1 MERIQKKTPVR
12 VAVIG
17 GGASGCMAAIT
28 AAQAGADVHIFE
40 KNEKPGKKLYA
51 TGNGRCNLTNLHM
64 DASCY
69 NTQAKD
75 GKGDLLIR
83 SVLARY
89 SPADQIR
96 FFADLGVPV
105 YDRDGYVYPRTNQA
119 QTVVR
124 ALEKR
129 IAALGIRVHT
139 GCPVRTIR
147 RAQGG
152 SGPDAPVFY
161 VNCDRPGDI
170 AFDAVILCT
179 GGMAGPQYG
188 TTGDGYRLAASFSHR
203 IRTPLPALTAL
214 ACRGQ
219 FLKRAAG
226 VRCRA
231 AVTLYCAG
239 KNRGR
244 GERFDHKRSD
254 RDRLADSRSGKNRIG
269 DDCILKKML
278 REEGEVQMTEY
289 GISGIP
295 VMQLSGM
302 AARLLESDR
311 CVFVGMDF
319 LPEFSGDAF
328 RDEIQRRLGED
339 RSQMLGDLFLG
350 LVHKKILDLL
360 LAEKGLQA
368 EMKARNMDDAR
379 ILQILQS
386 MRDYTLEVTQVRSF
400 RQAQVTTGGILL
412 EDTDES
418 FQSRLQPGL
427 YFAGEILDADGRCGG
442 YNLQWAFASG
452 YIAGLAAAHQGRV

>member
-1 MERIQKKTPVR
+1 MDLKPEMRPVR

-64 DASCY
+64 DDSCY
-69 NTQAKD
+69 HTRTADKN
-75 GKGDLLIR
+75 GSSLIH
-83 SVLARY
+83 SAIERY

-139 GCPVRTIR
+139 GCPVRKIR
-147 RAQGG
+147 RSQQGTKAD
-152 SGPDAPVFY
+152 DAVFY
-161 VNCDRPGDI
+161 VDCNDREAR
-170 AFDAVILCT
+170 AFDTVILCT

-188 TTGDGYRLAASFSHR
+188 TTGDGYRLAASFSHK
-203 IRTPLPALTAL
+203 ISTPLPALTAL
-214 ACRGQ
+214 ECKGQ

-231 AVTLYCAG
+231 AVTLYTG
-239 KNRGR
+239 N
-244 GERFDHKRSD
+244 D
-254 RDRLADSRSGKNRIG
+254 
-269 DDCILKKML
+269 KKQIREG
-278 REEGEVQMTEY
+278 REEGEVQMTDY

-295 VMQLSGM
+295 VMQISGM
-302 AARLLESDR
+302 AARLLESKQR
-311 CVFVGMDF
+311 VFVQIDF
-319 LPEFSGDAF
+319 LPEFSDSAF
-328 RDEIQRRLGED
+328 SDEIERRMRED

-350 LVHKKILDLL
+350 LVHKKVLDLL

-368 EMKARNMDDAR
+368 EMKARRIDDAGIR
-379 ILQILQS
+379 QILQS
-386 MRDYTLEVTQVRSF
+386 MREYTLEVIQVKSF
-400 RQAQVTTGGILL
+400 KQAQVTSGGILL
-412 EDTDES
+412 EDTDAD

-427 YFAGEILDADGRCGG
+427 FFAGEVLDVDGRCGG
-442 YNLQWAFASG
+442 YNLQWAFATG
-452 YIAGLAAAHQGRV
+452 YIAGLAAAHYCRV

>member
-1 MERIQKKTPVR
+1 MDLKPKMRPVR

-64 DASCY
+64 DDSCY
-69 NTQAKD
+69 HTRTADKN
-75 GKGDLLIR
+75 GSSLIH
-83 SVLARY
+83 SAIERY

-139 GCPVRTIR
+139 GCPVRKIR
-147 RAQGG
+147 RSQQGTKAD
-152 SGPDAPVFY
+152 DAVFY
-161 VNCDRPGDI
+161 VDCNDREAR
-170 AFDAVILCT
+170 AFDTVILCT

-188 TTGDGYRLAASFSHR
+188 TTGDGYRLAASFSHK
-203 IRTPLPALTAL
+203 ISTPLPALTAL
-214 ACRGQ
+214 ECKGQ

-226 VRCRA
+226 VRCHA
-231 AVTLYCAG
+231 AVTLYTG
-239 KNRGR
+239 N
-244 GERFDHKRSD
+244 D
-254 RDRLADSRSGKNRIG
+254 
-269 DDCILKKML
+269 KKQIREG
-278 REEGEVQMTEY
+278 REEGEVQMTDY

-295 VMQLSGM
+295 VMQISGM
-302 AARLLESDR
+302 AARLLESKQR
-311 CVFVGMDF
+311 VFVQIDF
-319 LPEFSGDAF
+319 LPEFSDSAF
-328 RDEIQRRLGED
+328 SDEIERRMRED

-368 EMKARNMDDAR
+368 EMKARRIDDAGIR
-379 ILQILQS
+379 QILQS
-386 MRDYTLEVTQVRSF
+386 MREYTLEVIQVKSF
-400 RQAQVTTGGILL
+400 KQAQVTSGGILL
-412 EDTDES
+412 EDTDAD

-427 YFAGEILDADGRCGG
+427 FFAGEVLDVDGRCGG
-442 YNLQWAFASG
+442 YNLQWAFATG
-452 YIAGLAAAHQGRV
+452 YIAGLAAAHYCRV

>member
-1 MERIQKKTPVR
+1 MDLKPKMRPVR

-64 DASCY
+64 DDSCY
-69 NTQAKD
+69 HTRTADKN
-75 GKGDLLIR
+75 GSSLIH
-83 SVLARY
+83 SAIERY

-139 GCPVRTIR
+139 DCPVRKIR
-147 RAQGG
+147 RSQQGTNA
-152 SGPDAPVFY
+152 DAAVFY
-161 VNCDRPGDI
+161 VDCNDQEAR
-170 AFDAVILCT
+170 AFDTVILCT

-188 TTGDGYRLAASFSHR
+188 TTGDGYRLAASFSHK
-203 IRTPLPALTAL
+203 ISTPLPALTAL
-214 ACRGQ
+214 ECRGQ

-231 AVTLYCAG
+231 AVTLYTG
-239 KNRGR
+239 N
-244 GERFDHKRSD
+244 D
-254 RDRLADSRSGKNRIG
+254 
-269 DDCILKKML
+269 KKQIREG
-278 REEGEVQMTEY
+278 REEGEVQMTDY

-295 VMQLSGM
+295 VMQISGM
-302 AARLLESDR
+302 AARLLESKQR
-311 CVFVGMDF
+311 VFVQIDF
-319 LPEFSGDAF
+319 LPEFSDSAF
-328 RDEIQRRLGED
+328 SDEIERRMRED

-368 EMKARNMDDAR
+368 EMKARRIDDAGIR
-379 ILQILQS
+379 QILQS
-386 MRDYTLEVTQVRSF
+386 MREYTLEVIQVKSF
-400 RQAQVTTGGILL
+400 KQAQVTSGGILL
-412 EDTDES
+412 EDTDAD

-427 YFAGEILDADGRCGG
+427 FFAGEVLDVDGRCGG
-442 YNLQWAFASG
+442 YNLQWAFATG
-452 YIAGLAAAHQGRV
+452 YIAGLAAAHYCRV

>member
-1 MERIQKKTPVR
+1 MDLKPKMRPVR

-64 DASCY
+64 DDSCY
-69 NTQAKD
+69 HTRTADKN
-75 GKGDLLIR
+75 GSSLIH
-83 SVLARY
+83 SAIERY

-139 GCPVRTIR
+139 GCPVRKIR
-147 RAQGG
+147 RSQQGTKAD
-152 SGPDAPVFY
+152 DAVFY
-161 VNCDRPGDI
+161 VDCNDREAR
-170 AFDAVILCT
+170 AFDTVILCT

-188 TTGDGYRLAASFSHR
+188 TTGDGYRLAASFSHK
-203 IRTPLPALTAL
+203 ISTPLPALTAL
-214 ACRGQ
+214 ECKGQ

-231 AVTLYCAG
+231 AVTLYTG
-239 KNRGR
+239 N
-244 GERFDHKRSD
+244 D
-254 RDRLADSRSGKNRIG
+254 
-269 DDCILKKML
+269 KKQIREG
-278 REEGEVQMTEY
+278 REEGEVQMTDY

-295 VMQLSGM
+295 VMQISGM
-302 AARLLESDR
+302 AARLLESKQR
-311 CVFVGMDF
+311 VFVQIDF
-319 LPEFSGDAF
+319 LPEFSDSAF
-328 RDEIQRRLGED
+328 SDEIERRMKED

-368 EMKARNMDDAR
+368 EMKARRIDDAGIR
-379 ILQILQS
+379 QILQS
-386 MRDYTLEVTQVRSF
+386 MREYTLEVIQVKSF
-400 RQAQVTTGGILL
+400 KQAQVTSGGILL
-412 EDTDES
+412 EDTDAD

-427 YFAGEILDADGRCGG
+427 FFAGEVLDVDGRCGG
-442 YNLQWAFASG
+442 YNLQWAFATG
-452 YIAGLAAAHQGRV
+452 YIAGLAAAHYCRV

>member
-1 MERIQKKTPVR
+1 MDLKPKMRPVR

-64 DASCY
+64 DDSCY
-69 NTQAKD
+69 HTRTADKN
-75 GKGDLLIR
+75 GSSLIH
-83 SVLARY
+83 SAIERY

-139 GCPVRTIR
+139 VCPVRKIR
-147 RAQGG
+147 RSQQGTKAD
-152 SGPDAPVFY
+152 DAVFY
-161 VNCDRPGDI
+161 VDCNDREAR
-170 AFDAVILCT
+170 AFDTVILCT

-188 TTGDGYRLAASFSHR
+188 TTGDGYRLAASFSHK
-203 IRTPLPALTAL
+203 ISTPLPALTAL
-214 ACRGQ
+214 ECRGQ

-231 AVTLYCAG
+231 AVTLYTG
-239 KNRGR
+239 N
-244 GERFDHKRSD
+244 D
-254 RDRLADSRSGKNRIG
+254 
-269 DDCILKKML
+269 KKQIREG
-278 REEGEVQMTEY
+278 REEGEVQMTDY

-295 VMQLSGM
+295 VMQISGT
-302 AARLLESDR
+302 AARLLESKQR
-311 CVFVGMDF
+311 VFVQIDF
-319 LPEFSGDAF
+319 LPEFSDSAF
-328 RDEIQRRLGED
+328 SDEIERRMRED

-368 EMKARNMDDAR
+368 EMKARRIDDAGIR
-379 ILQILQS
+379 QILQS
-386 MRDYTLEVTQVRSF
+386 MREYTLEVIQVKSF
-400 RQAQVTTGGILL
+400 KQAQVTSGGILL
-412 EDTDES
+412 EDTDAD

-427 YFAGEILDADGRCGG
+427 FFAGEVLDVDGRCGG
-442 YNLQWAFASG
+442 YNLQWAFATG
-452 YIAGLAAAHQGRV
+452 YIAGLAAAHYCRV

>member
-1 MERIQKKTPVR
+1 MDLKPKMRPVR

-64 DASCY
+64 DDSCY
-69 NTQAKD
+69 HTRTADKN
-75 GKGDLLIR
+75 GSSLIH
-83 SVLARY
+83 SAIERY

-139 GCPVRTIR
+139 GCPVRKIR
-147 RAQGG
+147 RSQQGTKAD
-152 SGPDAPVFY
+152 DAVFY
-161 VNCDRPGDI
+161 VDCNDREAR
-170 AFDAVILCT
+170 AFDTVILCT

-188 TTGDGYRLAASFSHR
+188 TTGDGYRLAASFSHK
-203 IRTPLPALTAL
+203 ISTPLPALTAL
-214 ACRGQ
+214 ECKGQ

-231 AVTLYCAG
+231 AVTLYTG
-239 KNRGR
+239 N
-244 GERFDHKRSD
+244 D
-254 RDRLADSRSGKNRIG
+254 
-269 DDCILKKML
+269 KKQIREG
-278 REEGEVQMTEY
+278 REEGEVQMTDY

-295 VMQLSGM
+295 VMQISGM
-302 AARLLESDR
+302 AARLLESKQR
-311 CVFVGMDF
+311 VFVQIDF
-319 LPEFSGDAF
+319 LPEFSDRAF
-328 RDEIQRRLGED
+328 SDEIERRMRED

-368 EMKARNMDDAR
+368 EMKARRIDDAGIR
-379 ILQILQS
+379 QILQS
-386 MRDYTLEVTQVRSF
+386 MREYTLEVIQVKSF
-400 RQAQVTTGGILL
+400 KQAQVTSGGILL
-412 EDTDES
+412 EDTDAD

-427 YFAGEILDADGRCGG
+427 FFAGEVLDVDGRCGG
-442 YNLQWAFASG
+442 YNLQWAFATG
-452 YIAGLAAAHQGRV
+452 YIAGLAAAHYCRV

>member
-1 MERIQKKTPVR
+1 MDLKPKMRPVR

-64 DASCY
+64 DDSCY
-69 NTQAKD
+69 HTRTADKN
-75 GKGDLLIR
+75 GSSLIH
-83 SVLARY
+83 SAIERY

-139 GCPVRTIR
+139 GCPVRKIR
-147 RAQGG
+147 RSQQGTKAD
-152 SGPDAPVFY
+152 DAVFY
-161 VNCDRPGDI
+161 VECNDREAR
-170 AFDAVILCT
+170 AFDTVLLCT

-188 TTGDGYRLAASFSHR
+188 TTGDGYRLAASFSHK
-203 IRTPLPALTAL
+203 ISTPLPALTAL
-214 ACRGQ
+214 ECRGQ

-231 AVTLYCAG
+231 AVTLYTG
-239 KNRGR
+239 N
-244 GERFDHKRSD
+244 D
-254 RDRLADSRSGKNRIG
+254 
-269 DDCILKKML
+269 KKQIREG
-278 REEGEVQMTEY
+278 REEGEVQMTDY

-295 VMQLSGM
+295 VMQISGM
-302 AARLLESDR
+302 AARLLESKQR
-311 CVFVGMDF
+311 VFVQIDF
-319 LPEFSGDAF
+319 LPEFSDSAF
-328 RDEIQRRLGED
+328 SDEIERRMRED

-368 EMKARNMDDAR
+368 EMKARRIDDAGIR
-379 ILQILQS
+379 QILQS
-386 MRDYTLEVTQVRSF
+386 MREYTLEVIQVKSF
-400 RQAQVTTGGILL
+400 KQAQVTSGGILL
-412 EDTDES
+412 EDTDAD

-427 YFAGEILDADGRCGG
+427 FFAGEVLDVDGRCGG
-442 YNLQWAFASG
+442 YNLQWAFATG
-452 YIAGLAAAHQGRV
+452 YIAGLAAAHYCRV

>member
-1 MERIQKKTPVR
+1 MDLKPKMRPVR

-64 DASCY
+64 DDSCY
-69 NTQAKD
+69 HTRTADKN
-75 GKGDLLIR
+75 GSSLIH
-83 SVLARY
+83 SAIERY

-139 GCPVRTIR
+139 GCPVRKIR
-147 RAQGG
+147 RSQQGTKAD
-152 SGPDAPVFY
+152 DAVFY
-161 VNCDRPGDI
+161 VDCNDREAR
-170 AFDAVILCT
+170 AFDTVILCT

-188 TTGDGYRLAASFSHR
+188 TAGDGYRLAASFSHR

-214 ACRGQ
+214 ECKGQ

-231 AVTLYCAG
+231 AVTLYTG
-239 KNRGR
+239 N
-244 GERFDHKRSD
+244 D
-254 RDRLADSRSGKNRIG
+254 
-269 DDCILKKML
+269 KKQIREG
-278 REEGEVQMTEY
+278 REEGEVQMTDY

-295 VMQLSGM
+295 VMQISGM
-302 AARLLESDR
+302 AARLLESKQR
-311 CVFVGMDF
+311 VFVQIDF
-319 LPEFSGDAF
+319 LPEFSDSAF
-328 RDEIQRRLGED
+328 SDEIERRMRED

-368 EMKARNMDDAR
+368 EMKARRIDDAGIR
-379 ILQILQS
+379 QILQS
-386 MRDYTLEVTQVRSF
+386 MREYTLEVIQVKSF
-400 RQAQVTTGGILL
+400 KQAQVTSGGILL
-412 EDTDES
+412 EDTDAD

-427 YFAGEILDADGRCGG
+427 FFAGEVLDVDGRCGG
-442 YNLQWAFASG
+442 YNLQWAFATG
-452 YIAGLAAAHQGRV
+452 YIAGLAAAHYCRV

>member
-1 MERIQKKTPVR
+1 MDLKPKMRPVR

-64 DASCY
+64 DDSCY
-69 NTQAKD
+69 HTRTADKN
-75 GKGDLLIR
+75 GSSLIH
-83 SVLARY
+83 SAIQRY

-139 GCPVRTIR
+139 DCPVRKIR
-147 RAQGG
+147 RSQQGTKAD
-152 SGPDAPVFY
+152 DAVFY
-161 VNCDRPGDI
+161 VDCNDREAR
-170 AFDAVILCT
+170 AFDTVILCT

-188 TTGDGYRLAASFSHR
+188 TTGDGYRLAASFSHK
-203 IRTPLPALTAL
+203 ISTPLPALTAL
-214 ACRGQ
+214 ECKGQ

-231 AVTLYCAG
+231 AVTLYTG
-239 KNRGR
+239 N
-244 GERFDHKRSD
+244 D
-254 RDRLADSRSGKNRIG
+254 
-269 DDCILKKML
+269 KKQIREG
-278 REEGEVQMTEY
+278 REEGEVQMTDY

-295 VMQLSGM
+295 VMQISGT
-302 AARLLESDR
+302 AARLLESKQR
-311 CVFVGMDF
+311 VFVQIDF
-319 LPEFSGDAF
+319 LPEFSDSAF
-328 RDEIQRRLGED
+328 SDEIERRMRED

-368 EMKARNMDDAR
+368 EMKARRIDDAGIR
-379 ILQILQS
+379 QILQS
-386 MRDYTLEVTQVRSF
+386 MREYTLEVIQVKSF
-400 RQAQVTTGGILL
+400 KQAQVTSGGILL
-412 EDTDES
+412 EDTDAD

-427 YFAGEILDADGRCGG
+427 FFAGEVLDVDGRCGG
-442 YNLQWAFASG
+442 YNLQWAFATG
-452 YIAGLAAAHQGRV
+452 YIAGLAAAHYCRV

>member
-1 MERIQKKTPVR
+1 MDLKSKMRPVR

-64 DASCY
+64 DDSCY
-69 NTQAKD
+69 HTRTADKN
-75 GKGDLLIR
+75 GSSLIH
-83 SVLARY
+83 SAIERY

-139 GCPVRTIR
+139 GCPVRKIR
-147 RAQGG
+147 RSQQGTKAD
-152 SGPDAPVFY
+152 DAVFY
-161 VNCDRPGDI
+161 VDCNDREAR
-170 AFDAVILCT
+170 AFDTVILCT

-214 ACRGQ
+214 ECKGQ

-231 AVTLYCAG
+231 AVTLYTG
-239 KNRGR
+239 N
-244 GERFDHKRSD
+244 D
-254 RDRLADSRSGKNRIG
+254 
-269 DDCILKKML
+269 KKQIREG
-278 REEGEVQMTEY
+278 REEGEVQMTDY

-295 VMQLSGM
+295 VMQISGM
-302 AARLLESDR
+302 AARLLESKQR
-311 CVFVGMDF
+311 VFVQIDF
-319 LPEFSGDAF
+319 LPEFSDSAF
-328 RDEIQRRLGED
+328 SDEIERRMRED

-368 EMKARNMDDAR
+368 EMKARRIDDAGIR
-379 ILQILQS
+379 QILQS
-386 MRDYTLEVTQVRSF
+386 MREYTLEVIQVKSF
-400 RQAQVTTGGILL
+400 KQAQVTSGGILL
-412 EDTDES
+412 EDTDAD

-427 YFAGEILDADGRCGG
+427 FFAGEVLDVDGRCGG
-442 YNLQWAFASG
+442 YNLQWAFATG
-452 YIAGLAAAHQGRV
+452 YIAGLAAAHYCRV

>member
-1 MERIQKKTPVR
+1 MDLKPKMRPVR

-64 DASCY
+64 DDSCY
-69 NTQAKD
+69 HTRTADKN
-75 GKGDLLIR
+75 GSSLIH
-83 SVLARY
+83 SAIERY

-139 GCPVRTIR
+139 GCPVRKIR
-147 RAQGG
+147 RSQQGTKAD
-152 SGPDAPVFY
+152 DAVFY
-161 VNCDRPGDI
+161 VDCNDREAR
-170 AFDAVILCT
+170 AFDTVILCT

-214 ACRGQ
+214 ECKGQ

-231 AVTLYCAG
+231 AVTLYTG
-239 KNRGR
+239 N
-244 GERFDHKRSD
+244 D
-254 RDRLADSRSGKNRIG
+254 
-269 DDCILKKML
+269 KKQIREG
-278 REEGEVQMTEY
+278 REEGEVQMTDY

-295 VMQLSGM
+295 VMQISGT
-302 AARLLESDR
+302 AARLLESKQR
-311 CVFVGMDF
+311 VFVQIDF
-319 LPEFSGDAF
+319 LPEFSDSAF
-328 RDEIQRRLGED
+328 SDEIKRRMKED

-368 EMKARNMDDAR
+368 EMKARRIDDAGIR
-379 ILQILQS
+379 QILQS
-386 MRDYTLEVTQVRSF
+386 MREYTLEVIQVKSF
-400 RQAQVTTGGILL
+400 KQAQVTSGGILL
-412 EDTDES
+412 EDTDAD

-427 YFAGEILDADGRCGG
+427 FFAGEVLDVDGRCGG
-442 YNLQWAFASG
+442 YNLQWAFATG
-452 YIAGLAAAHQGRV
+452 YIAGLAAAHFRRV

>member
-1 MERIQKKTPVR
+1 MDLKPKMRPVR

-64 DASCY
+64 DDSCY
-69 NTQAKD
+69 HTRTADKN
-75 GKGDLLIR
+75 GSSLIH
-83 SVLARY
+83 SAIERY

-139 GCPVRTIR
+139 GCPVRKIR
-147 RAQGG
+147 RSQQGTKAD
-152 SGPDAPVFY
+152 DAVFY
-161 VNCDRPGDI
+161 VDCNDREAR
-170 AFDAVILCT
+170 AFDTVILCT

-188 TTGDGYRLAASFSHR
+188 TTGDGYRLAASFSHK
-203 IRTPLPALTAL
+203 ISTPLPALTAL
-214 ACRGQ
+214 ECKGQ

-231 AVTLYCAG
+231 AVTLYTG
-239 KNRGR
+239 N
-244 GERFDHKRSD
+244 D
-254 RDRLADSRSGKNRIG
+254 
-269 DDCILKKML
+269 KKQIREG
-278 REEGEVQMTEY
+278 REEGEVQMTDY

-295 VMQLSGM
+295 VMQISGM
-302 AARLLESDR
+302 AARLLESKQR
-311 CVFVGMDF
+311 VFVQIDF
-319 LPEFSGDAF
+319 LPEFSDSAF
-328 RDEIQRRLGED
+328 SDEIERRMRED

-368 EMKARNMDDAR
+368 EMKARRIDDAGIR
-379 ILQILQS
+379 QILQS
-386 MRDYTLEVTQVRSF
+386 MREYTLEVIQVKSF
-400 RQAQVTTGGILL
+400 KQAQVTSGGIPL
-412 EDTDES
+412 EETDAD

-427 YFAGEILDADGRCGG
+427 FFAGEVLDVDGRCGG
-442 YNLQWAFASG
+442 YNLQWAFATG
-452 YIAGLAAAHQGRV
+452 YIAGLAAAHYCRV

>member
-1 MERIQKKTPVR
+1 MDLKPKMRPVR

-51 TGNGRCNLTNLHM
+51 TGNGRCNLTNLYM
-64 DASCY
+64 DDSCY
-69 NTQAKD
+69 HTRTADKN
-75 GKGDLLIR
+75 GSSLIH
-83 SVLARY
+83 SAIERY

-139 GCPVRTIR
+139 GCPVRKIR
-147 RAQGG
+147 RSQQGTKAD
-152 SGPDAPVFY
+152 DAVFY
-161 VNCDRPGDI
+161 VDCNDREAR
-170 AFDAVILCT
+170 AFDTVILCT
-179 GGMAGPQYG
+179 GGMASPQYG
-188 TTGDGYRLAASFSHR
+188 TTGDGYRLAASFSHK
-203 IRTPLPALTAL
+203 ISTPLPALTAL
-214 ACRGQ
+214 ECKGQ

-231 AVTLYCAG
+231 AVTLYTG
-239 KNRGR
+239 N
-244 GERFDHKRSD
+244 D
-254 RDRLADSRSGKNRIG
+254 
-269 DDCILKKML
+269 KKQIREG
-278 REEGEVQMTEY
+278 REEGEVQMTDY

-295 VMQLSGM
+295 VMQISGT
-302 AARLLESDR
+302 AARLLESKQR
-311 CVFVGMDF
+311 VFVQIDF
-319 LPEFSGDAF
+319 LPEFSDSAF
-328 RDEIQRRLGED
+328 SDEIERRMRED

-368 EMKARNMDDAR
+368 EMKARRIDDAGIR
-379 ILQILQS
+379 QILQS
-386 MRDYTLEVTQVRSF
+386 MREYTLEVIQVKSF
-400 RQAQVTTGGILL
+400 KQAQVTSGGILL
-412 EDTDES
+412 EDTDAD

-427 YFAGEILDADGRCGG
+427 FFAGEVLDVDGRCGG
-442 YNLQWAFASG
+442 YNLQWAFATG
-452 YIAGLAAAHQGRV
+452 YIAGLAAAHYCRV

>member
-1 MERIQKKTPVR
+1 MDLKPKMRPVR

-64 DASCY
+64 DDSCY
-69 NTQAKD
+69 HTRTADKN
-75 GKGDLLIR
+75 GSSLIH
-83 SVLARY
+83 SAIERY

-139 GCPVRTIR
+139 GCPVRKIR
-147 RAQGG
+147 RSQQGTKAD
-152 SGPDAPVFY
+152 DAVFY
-161 VNCDRPGDI
+161 VDCNDREAR
-170 AFDAVILCT
+170 AFDTVILCT

-188 TTGDGYRLAASFSHR
+188 TTGDGYRLAASFSHK
-203 IRTPLPALTAL
+203 ISTPLPALTAL
-214 ACRGQ
+214 ECKGQ

-231 AVTLYCAG
+231 AVTLYTG
-239 KNRGR
+239 N
-244 GERFDHKRSD
+244 D
-254 RDRLADSRSGKNRIG
+254 
-269 DDCILKKML
+269 KKQIREG
-278 REEGEVQMTEY
+278 REEGEVQMTDY

-295 VMQLSGM
+295 VMQISGM
-302 AARLLESDR
+302 AARLLESKQR
-311 CVFVGMDF
+311 VFVQIDF
-319 LPEFSGDAF
+319 LPEFSDSAF
-328 RDEIQRRLGED
+328 SDEIERRMRED

-368 EMKARNMDDAR
+368 EMKARRIDDAGIR
-379 ILQILQS
+379 QILQS
-386 MRDYTLEVTQVRSF
+386 MREYTLEVIQVKSF
-400 RQAQVTTGGILL
+400 KQAQVTSGGILL
-412 EDTDES
+412 EDTDAD
-418 FQSRLQPGL
+418 FQSRMQPGL
-427 YFAGEILDADGRCGG
+427 FFAGEVLDVDGRCGG
-442 YNLQWAFASG
+442 YNLQWAFATG
-452 YIAGLAAAHQGRV
+452 YIAGLAAAHYCRV

>member
-1 MERIQKKTPVR
+1 MDLKPKMRPVR

-40 KNEKPGKKLYA
+40 KNEKTGKKLYA

-64 DASCY
+64 DDSCY
-69 NTQAKD
+69 HTRTADKN
-75 GKGDLLIR
+75 GSSLIH
-83 SVLARY
+83 SAIERY

-139 GCPVRTIR
+139 GCPVRKIR
-147 RAQGG
+147 RSQQGTKAD
-152 SGPDAPVFY
+152 DAVFY
-161 VNCDRPGDI
+161 VDCNDREAR
-170 AFDAVILCT
+170 AFDTVILCT

-188 TTGDGYRLAASFSHR
+188 TTGDGYRLAASFSHK
-203 IRTPLPALTAL
+203 ISTPLPALTAL
-214 ACRGQ
+214 ECKGQ

-231 AVTLYCAG
+231 AVTLYTG
-239 KNRGR
+239 N
-244 GERFDHKRSD
+244 D
-254 RDRLADSRSGKNRIG
+254 
-269 DDCILKKML
+269 KKQIREG
-278 REEGEVQMTEY
+278 REEGEVQMTDY

-295 VMQLSGM
+295 VMQISGM
-302 AARLLESDR
+302 AARLLESKQR
-311 CVFVGMDF
+311 VFVQIDF
-319 LPEFSGDAF
+319 LPEFSDSAF
-328 RDEIQRRLGED
+328 SDEIERRMRED

-368 EMKARNMDDAR
+368 EMKARRIDDAGIR
-379 ILQILQS
+379 QILQS
-386 MRDYTLEVTQVRSF
+386 MREYTLEVIQVKSF
-400 RQAQVTTGGILL
+400 KQAQVTSGGILL
-412 EDTDES
+412 EDTDAD

-427 YFAGEILDADGRCGG
+427 FFAGEVLDVDGRCGG
-442 YNLQWAFASG
+442 YNLQWAFATG
-452 YIAGLAAAHQGRV
+452 YIAGLAAAHYCRV

>member
-1 MERIQKKTPVR
+1 MDLKPKMRPVR

-64 DASCY
+64 DDSCY
-69 NTQAKD
+69 HTRTADKN
-75 GKGDLLIR
+75 GSSLIH
-83 SVLARY
+83 SAIERY

-139 GCPVRTIR
+139 GCPVRKIR
-147 RAQGG
+147 RSQQGTKAD
-152 SGPDAPVFY
+152 DAVFY
-161 VNCDRPGDI
+161 VDYNDREAR
-170 AFDAVILCT
+170 AFDTVILCT

-188 TTGDGYRLAASFSHR
+188 TTGDGYRLAASFSHK
-203 IRTPLPALTAL
+203 ISTPLPALTAL
-214 ACRGQ
+214 ECKGQ

-231 AVTLYCAG
+231 AVTLYTG
-239 KNRGR
+239 N
-244 GERFDHKRSD
+244 D
-254 RDRLADSRSGKNRIG
+254 
-269 DDCILKKML
+269 KKQIREG
-278 REEGEVQMTEY
+278 REEGEVQMTDY

-295 VMQLSGM
+295 VMQISGM
-302 AARLLESDR
+302 AARLLESKQR
-311 CVFVGMDF
+311 VFVQIDF
-319 LPEFSGDAF
+319 LPEFSDSAF
-328 RDEIQRRLGED
+328 SDEIERRMRED

-368 EMKARNMDDAR
+368 EMKARRIDDAGIR
-379 ILQILQS
+379 QILQS
-386 MRDYTLEVTQVRSF
+386 MREYTLEVIQVKSF
-400 RQAQVTTGGILL
+400 KQAQVTSGGILL
-412 EDTDES
+412 EDTDAD

-427 YFAGEILDADGRCGG
+427 FFAGEVLDVDGRCGG
-442 YNLQWAFASG
+442 YNLQWAFATG
-452 YIAGLAAAHQGRV
+452 YIAGLAAAHYCRV

>member
-1 MERIQKKTPVR
+1 MDLKSKMRPVR

-64 DASCY
+64 DDSCY
-69 NTQAKD
+69 HTRTADKN
-75 GKGDLLIR
+75 GSSLIH
-83 SVLARY
+83 SAIERY

-139 GCPVRTIR
+139 GCPVRKIR
-147 RAQGG
+147 RSQQGTKAD
-152 SGPDAPVFY
+152 DAVFY
-161 VNCDRPGDI
+161 VDCNDREAR
-170 AFDAVILCT
+170 AFDTVILCT

-188 TTGDGYRLAASFSHR
+188 TTGDGYRLAASFSHK
-203 IRTPLPALTAL
+203 ISTPLPALTAL
-214 ACRGQ
+214 ECRGQ

-231 AVTLYCAG
+231 AVTLYTG
-239 KNRGR
+239 N
-244 GERFDHKRSD
+244 D
-254 RDRLADSRSGKNRIG
+254 
-269 DDCILKKML
+269 KKQIREG
-278 REEGEVQMTEY
+278 REEGEVQMTDY

-295 VMQLSGM
+295 VMQISGM
-302 AARLLESDR
+302 AARLLESKQR
-311 CVFVGMDF
+311 VFVQIDF
-319 LPEFSGDAF
+319 LPEFSDSAF
-328 RDEIQRRLGED
+328 SDEIERRMRED

-368 EMKARNMDDAR
+368 EMKARRIDDAGIR
-379 ILQILQS
+379 QILQS
-386 MRDYTLEVTQVRSF
+386 MREYTLEVIQVKSF
-400 RQAQVTTGGILL
+400 KQAQVTSGGILL
-412 EDTDES
+412 EDTDAD

-427 YFAGEILDADGRCGG
+427 FFAGEVLDVDGRCGG
-442 YNLQWAFASG
+442 YNLQWAFATG
-452 YIAGLAAAHQGRV
+452 YIAGLAAAHYCRV

>member
-1 MERIQKKTPVR
+1 MDLKPKMRPVR

-64 DASCY
+64 DDSCY
-69 NTQAKD
+69 HTRTADKN
-75 GKGDLLIR
+75 GSSLIH
-83 SVLARY
+83 SAIERY

-139 GCPVRTIR
+139 GCPVRKIR
-147 RAQGG
+147 RSQQGTKAD
-152 SGPDAPVFY
+152 DAVFY
-161 VNCDRPGDI
+161 VDCNDREAR
-170 AFDAVILCT
+170 AFDTVILCT

-188 TTGDGYRLAASFSHR
+188 TTGDGYRLVASFSHR

-214 ACRGQ
+214 ECKGQ

-231 AVTLYCAG
+231 AVTLYTG
-239 KNRGR
+239 N
-244 GERFDHKRSD
+244 D
-254 RDRLADSRSGKNRIG
+254 
-269 DDCILKKML
+269 KKQIREG
-278 REEGEVQMTEY
+278 REEGEVQMTDY

-295 VMQLSGM
+295 VMQISGM
-302 AARLLESDR
+302 AARLLESKQR
-311 CVFVGMDF
+311 VFVQIDF
-319 LPEFSGDAF
+319 LPEFSDSAF
-328 RDEIQRRLGED
+328 SDEIERRMRED

-368 EMKARNMDDAR
+368 EMKARRIDDAGIR
-379 ILQILQS
+379 QILQS
-386 MRDYTLEVTQVRSF
+386 MREYTLEVIQVKSF
-400 RQAQVTTGGILL
+400 KQAQVTSGGILL
-412 EDTDES
+412 EDTDAD

-427 YFAGEILDADGRCGG
+427 FFAGEVLDVDGRCGG
-442 YNLQWAFASG
+442 YNLQWAFATG
-452 YIAGLAAAHQGRV
+452 YIAGLAAAHYCRV

>member
-1 MERIQKKTPVR
+1 MDLKPKMRPVR

-64 DASCY
+64 DDSCY
-69 NTQAKD
+69 HTRTADKN
-75 GKGDLLIR
+75 GSSLIH
-83 SVLARY
+83 SAIERY

-139 GCPVRTIR
+139 DCPVRKIR
-147 RAQGG
+147 RLQQGRN
-152 SGPDAPVFY
+152 SDTAVFY
-161 VNCDRPGDI
+161 VDCNDREAR
-170 AFDAVILCT
+170 AFDTVILCT

-188 TTGDGYRLAASFSHR
+188 TAGDGYRLAASFSHR

-214 ACRGQ
+214 ECKGQ

-231 AVTLYCAG
+231 AVTLYTG
-239 KNRGR
+239 N
-244 GERFDHKRSD
+244 D
-254 RDRLADSRSGKNRIG
+254 
-269 DDCILKKML
+269 KKQIREG
-278 REEGEVQMTEY
+278 REEGEVQMTDY

-295 VMQLSGM
+295 VMQISGM
-302 AARLLESDR
+302 AARLLESKQR
-311 CVFVGMDF
+311 VFVQIDF
-319 LPEFSGDAF
+319 LPEFSDSAF
-328 RDEIQRRLGED
+328 SDEIERRMRED

-368 EMKARNMDDAR
+368 EMKARRIDDAGIR
-379 ILQILQS
+379 QILQS
-386 MRDYTLEVTQVRSF
+386 MREYTLEVIQVKSF
-400 RQAQVTTGGILL
+400 KQAQVTSGGILL
-412 EDTDES
+412 EDTDAD

-427 YFAGEILDADGRCGG
+427 FFAGEVLDVDGRCGG
-442 YNLQWAFASG
+442 YNLQWAFATG
-452 YIAGLAAAHQGRV
+452 YIAGLAAAHYCRV

>member
-1 MERIQKKTPVR
+1 MDLKPKMRPVR

-64 DASCY
+64 DDSCY
-69 NTQAKD
+69 HTRTADKN
-75 GKGDLLIR
+75 GSSLIH
-83 SVLARY
+83 SAIERY

-139 GCPVRTIR
+139 GCPVRKIR
-147 RAQGG
+147 RSQQGTKAD
-152 SGPDAPVFY
+152 DAVFY
-161 VNCDRPGDI
+161 VDCNDREAR
-170 AFDAVILCT
+170 AFDTVILCT

-214 ACRGQ
+214 ECKGQ

-231 AVTLYCAG
+231 AVTLYTG
-239 KNRGR
+239 N
-244 GERFDHKRSD
+244 D
-254 RDRLADSRSGKNRIG
+254 
-269 DDCILKKML
+269 KKQIREG
-278 REEGEVQMTEY
+278 REEGEVQMTDY

-295 VMQLSGM
+295 VMQISGM
-302 AARLLESDR
+302 AARLLESKQR
-311 CVFVGMDF
+311 VFVQIDF
-319 LPEFSGDAF
+319 LPEFSDSAF
-328 RDEIQRRLGED
+328 SDEIERRMRED

-368 EMKARNMDDAR
+368 EMKARRIDDAGIR
-379 ILQILQS
+379 QILQS
-386 MRDYTLEVTQVRSF
+386 MREYTLEIIQVKSF
-400 RQAQVTTGGILL
+400 KQAQVTSGGILL
-412 EDTDES
+412 EDTDAD

-427 YFAGEILDADGRCGG
+427 FFAGEVLDVDGRCGG
-442 YNLQWAFASG
+442 YNLQWAFATG
-452 YIAGLAAAHQGRV
+452 YIAGLAAAHYCRV

>member
-1 MERIQKKTPVR
+1 MDLKPKMRPVR

-64 DASCY
+64 DDSCY
-69 NTQAKD
+69 HTRTADKN
-75 GKGDLLIR
+75 GSSLIH
-83 SVLARY
+83 SAIERY

-139 GCPVRTIR
+139 GCPVRKIR
-147 RAQGG
+147 RSQQGTKAD
-152 SGPDAPVFY
+152 DAVFY
-161 VNCDRPGDI
+161 VDCNDREAR
-170 AFDAVILCT
+170 AFDTVILCT

-188 TTGDGYRLAASFSHR
+188 TTGDGYRLATSFSHR

-214 ACRGQ
+214 ECKGQ

-231 AVTLYCAG
+231 AVTLYTG
-239 KNRGR
+239 N
-244 GERFDHKRSD
+244 D
-254 RDRLADSRSGKNRIG
+254 
-269 DDCILKKML
+269 KKQIREG
-278 REEGEVQMTEY
+278 REEGEVQMTDY

-295 VMQLSGM
+295 VMQISGM
-302 AARLLESDR
+302 AARLLESKQR
-311 CVFVGMDF
+311 VFVQIDF
-319 LPEFSGDAF
+319 LPEFSDSAF
-328 RDEIQRRLGED
+328 SDEIERRMRED

-368 EMKARNMDDAR
+368 EMKARRIDDAGIR
-379 ILQILQS
+379 QILQS
-386 MRDYTLEVTQVRSF
+386 MREYTLEVIQVKSF
-400 RQAQVTTGGILL
+400 KQAQVTSGGILL
-412 EDTDES
+412 EDTDAD

-427 YFAGEILDADGRCGG
+427 FFAGEVLDVDGRCGG
-442 YNLQWAFASG
+442 YNLQWAFATG
-452 YIAGLAAAHQGRV
+452 YIAGLAAAHYCRV

>member
-1 MERIQKKTPVR
+1 
-12 VAVIG
+12 
-17 GGASGCMAAIT
+17 MAAIT

-64 DASCY
+64 DDSCY
-69 NTQAKD
+69 HTRTADKN
-75 GKGDLLIR
+75 GSSLIH
-83 SVLARY
+83 SAIERY

-139 GCPVRTIR
+139 GCPVRKIR
-147 RAQGG
+147 RSQQGTKAD
-152 SGPDAPVFY
+152 DAVFY
-161 VNCDRPGDI
+161 VDCNDREAR
-170 AFDAVILCT
+170 AFDTVILCT

-188 TTGDGYRLAASFSHR
+188 TTGDGYRLAASFSHK

-214 ACRGQ
+214 ECRGQ

-231 AVTLYCAG
+231 AVTLYTG
-239 KNRGR
+239 N
-244 GERFDHKRSD
+244 D
-254 RDRLADSRSGKNRIG
+254 
-269 DDCILKKML
+269 KKQIREG
-278 REEGEVQMTEY
+278 REEGEVQMTDY

-295 VMQLSGM
+295 VMQISGM
-302 AARLLESDR
+302 AARLLESKQR
-311 CVFVGMDF
+311 VFVQIDF
-319 LPEFSGDAF
+319 LPEFSDSAF
-328 RDEIQRRLGED
+328 SDEIERRMRED

-368 EMKARNMDDAR
+368 EMKARRIDDAGIR
-379 ILQILQS
+379 QILQS
-386 MRDYTLEVTQVRSF
+386 MREYTLEVIQVKSF
-400 RQAQVTTGGILL
+400 KQAQVTSGGILL
-412 EDTDES
+412 EDTDAD

-427 YFAGEILDADGRCGG
+427 FFAGEVLDVDGRCGG
-442 YNLQWAFASG
+442 YNLQWAFATG
-452 YIAGLAAAHQGRV
+452 YIAGLAAAHYRRV

>member
-1 MERIQKKTPVR
+1 MDLKPKMRPVR

-64 DASCY
+64 DDSCY
-69 NTQAKD
+69 HTRTADKN
-75 GKGDLLIR
+75 GSSLIH
-83 SVLARY
+83 SAIERY

-96 FFADLGVPV
+96 FFAVLGVPV

-139 GCPVRTIR
+139 GCPVRKIR
-147 RAQGG
+147 RSQQGTKAD
-152 SGPDAPVFY
+152 DAVFY
-161 VNCDRPGDI
+161 VDCNDQEAR
-170 AFDAVILCT
+170 AFDTVILCT

-188 TTGDGYRLAASFSHR
+188 TTGDGYRLAASFSHK
-203 IRTPLPALTAL
+203 ISTPLPALTAL
-214 ACRGQ
+214 ECKGQ

-231 AVTLYCAG
+231 AVTLYTG
-239 KNRGR
+239 N
-244 GERFDHKRSD
+244 D
-254 RDRLADSRSGKNRIG
+254 
-269 DDCILKKML
+269 KKQIREG
-278 REEGEVQMTEY
+278 REEGEVQMTDY

-295 VMQLSGM
+295 VMQISGM
-302 AARLLESDR
+302 AARLLESKQR
-311 CVFVGMDF
+311 VFVQIDF
-319 LPEFSGDAF
+319 LPEFSDSAF
-328 RDEIQRRLGED
+328 SDEIERRMRED

-368 EMKARNMDDAR
+368 EMKARRIDDAGIR
-379 ILQILQS
+379 QILQS
-386 MRDYTLEVTQVRSF
+386 MREYTLEVIQVKSF
-400 RQAQVTTGGILL
+400 KQAQVTSGGILL
-412 EDTDES
+412 EDTDAD

-427 YFAGEILDADGRCGG
+427 FFAGEVLDVDGRCGG
-442 YNLQWAFASG
+442 YNLQWAFATG
-452 YIAGLAAAHQGRV
+452 YIAGLAAAHYCRV

>member
-1 MERIQKKTPVR
+1 MDLKPKMRPVR

-64 DASCY
+64 DDSCY
-69 NTQAKD
+69 HTRTADKN
-75 GKGDLLIR
+75 GSSLIH
-83 SVLARY
+83 SAIERY
-89 SPADQIR
+89 SPADQIL

-139 GCPVRTIR
+139 GCPVRKIR
-147 RAQGG
+147 RSQQGTKAD
-152 SGPDAPVFY
+152 DAVFY
-161 VNCDRPGDI
+161 VDCNDREAR
-170 AFDAVILCT
+170 AFDTVLLCT

-214 ACRGQ
+214 ECKGQ

-231 AVTLYCAG
+231 AVTLYTG
-239 KNRGR
+239 N
-244 GERFDHKRSD
+244 D
-254 RDRLADSRSGKNRIG
+254 
-269 DDCILKKML
+269 KKQIREG
-278 REEGEVQMTEY
+278 REEGEVQMTDY

-295 VMQLSGM
+295 VMQISGM
-302 AARLLESDR
+302 AARLLESKQR
-311 CVFVGMDF
+311 VFVQIDF
-319 LPEFSGDAF
+319 LPEFSDSAF
-328 RDEIQRRLGED
+328 SDEIERRMRED

-368 EMKARNMDDAR
+368 EMKARRIDDAGIR
-379 ILQILQS
+379 QILQS
-386 MRDYTLEVTQVRSF
+386 MREYTLEVIQVKSF
-400 RQAQVTTGGILL
+400 KQAQVTSGGILL
-412 EDTDES
+412 EDTDAD

-427 YFAGEILDADGRCGG
+427 FFAGEVLDVDGRCGG
-442 YNLQWAFASG
+442 YNLQWAFATG
-452 YIAGLAAAHQGRV
+452 YIAGLAAAHYCRV

>member
-1 MERIQKKTPVR
+1 MDLKPKMRPVR

-17 GGASGCMAAIT
+17 GGASGCMAAIP

-64 DASCY
+64 DDSCY
-69 NTQAKD
+69 HTRTADKN
-75 GKGDLLIR
+75 GSSLIH
-83 SVLARY
+83 SAIERY

-139 GCPVRTIR
+139 GCPVRKIR
-147 RAQGG
+147 RSQQGTKAD
-152 SGPDAPVFY
+152 DAVFY
-161 VNCDRPGDI
+161 VDCNDREAR
-170 AFDAVILCT
+170 AFDTVILCT

-214 ACRGQ
+214 ECKGQ

-231 AVTLYCAG
+231 AVTLYTG
-239 KNRGR
+239 N
-244 GERFDHKRSD
+244 D
-254 RDRLADSRSGKNRIG
+254 
-269 DDCILKKML
+269 KKQIREG
-278 REEGEVQMTEY
+278 REEGEVQMTDY

-295 VMQLSGM
+295 VMQISGM
-302 AARLLESDR
+302 AARLLESKQR
-311 CVFVGMDF
+311 VFVQIDF
-319 LPEFSGDAF
+319 LPEFSDSAF
-328 RDEIQRRLGED
+328 SDEIERRMRED

-368 EMKARNMDDAR
+368 EMKARRIDDAGIR
-379 ILQILQS
+379 QILQS
-386 MRDYTLEVTQVRSF
+386 MREYTLEVIQVKSF
-400 RQAQVTTGGILL
+400 KQAQVTSGGILL
-412 EDTDES
+412 EDTDAD

-427 YFAGEILDADGRCGG
+427 FFAGEVLDVDGRCGG
-442 YNLQWAFASG
+442 YNLQWAFATG
-452 YIAGLAAAHQGRV
+452 YIAGLAAAHYCRV

>member
-1 MERIQKKTPVR
+1 MDLKPKMRPVR

-64 DASCY
+64 DDSCY
-69 NTQAKD
+69 HTRTADKN
-75 GKGDLLIR
+75 GSSLIH
-83 SVLARY
+83 SAIERY

-139 GCPVRTIR
+139 GCPVRKIR
-147 RAQGG
+147 RSQQGTKAD
-152 SGPDAPVFY
+152 DAVFY
-161 VNCDRPGDI
+161 VDCNDREAR
-170 AFDAVILCT
+170 AFDTVILCT

-188 TTGDGYRLAASFSHR
+188 TTGDGYRLAASFSHK
-203 IRTPLPALTAL
+203 ISTPLPALTAL
-214 ACRGQ
+214 ECKGQ

-231 AVTLYCAG
+231 AVTLYTG
-239 KNRGR
+239 N
-244 GERFDHKRSD
+244 D
-254 RDRLADSRSGKNRIG
+254 
-269 DDCILKKML
+269 KKQIREG
-278 REEGEVQMTEY
+278 REEGEVQMTDY

-295 VMQLSGM
+295 VMQISGM
-302 AARLLESDR
+302 AARLLESKQR
-311 CVFVGMDF
+311 VFVQIDF
-319 LPEFSGDAF
+319 LPEFSDSAF
-328 RDEIQRRLGED
+328 SDEIERRMRED

-368 EMKARNMDDAR
+368 EMKALRIDDAGIR
-379 ILQILQS
+379 QILQS
-386 MRDYTLEVTQVRSF
+386 MREYTLEVIQVKSF
-400 RQAQVTTGGILL
+400 KQAQVTSGGILL
-412 EDTDES
+412 EDTDAD

-427 YFAGEILDADGRCGG
+427 FFAGEVLDVDGRCGG
-442 YNLQWAFASG
+442 YNLQWAFATG
-452 YIAGLAAAHQGRV
+452 YIAGLAAAHYCRV

>member
-1 MERIQKKTPVR
+1 MDLKPKMRPVR

-64 DASCY
+64 DDSCY
-69 NTQAKD
+69 HTRTADKN
-75 GKGDLLIR
+75 GSSLIH
-83 SVLARY
+83 SAIERY

-139 GCPVRTIR
+139 GCPVRKIR
-147 RAQGG
+147 RSQQGTKAD
-152 SGPDAPVFY
+152 DAVFY
-161 VNCDRPGDI
+161 VDCNDREAR
-170 AFDAVILCT
+170 AFDTVILCT

-188 TTGDGYRLAASFSHR
+188 TTGDGYRLAASFSHK
-203 IRTPLPALTAL
+203 ISTPLPALTAL
-214 ACRGQ
+214 ECKGQ

-231 AVTLYCAG
+231 AVTLYTG
-239 KNRGR
+239 N
-244 GERFDHKRSD
+244 D
-254 RDRLADSRSGKNRIG
+254 
-269 DDCILKKML
+269 KKQIREG
-278 REEGEVQMTEY
+278 REEGEVQMTDY

-295 VMQLSGM
+295 VMQISGT
-302 AARLLESDR
+302 AARLLESKQR
-311 CVFVGMDF
+311 VFVQIDF
-319 LPEFSGDAF
+319 LPEFSDSAF
-328 RDEIQRRLGED
+328 SDEIERRMRED

-368 EMKARNMDDAR
+368 EMKARRIDDAGIR
-379 ILQILQS
+379 QILQS
-386 MRDYTLEVTQVRSF
+386 MREYTLEVIQVKSF
-400 RQAQVTTGGILL
+400 KQAQVTSGGILL
-412 EDTDES
+412 EDTDAD

-427 YFAGEILDADGRCGG
+427 FFAGEVLDVDGRCGG
-442 YNLQWAFASG
+442 YNLQWAFATG
-452 YIAGLAAAHQGRV
+452 YIAGLAAAHYCRV

>member
-1 MERIQKKTPVR
+1 MDLKPKMRPVR

-64 DASCY
+64 DDSCY
-69 NTQAKD
+69 HTRTADKN
-75 GKGDLLIR
+75 GSSLIH
-83 SVLARY
+83 SAIERY

-139 GCPVRTIR
+139 GCPVRKIR
-147 RAQGG
+147 RSQQGTKAD
-152 SGPDAPVFY
+152 DAVFY
-161 VNCDRPGDI
+161 VDCNDREAR
-170 AFDAVILCT
+170 AFDTVILCT

-214 ACRGQ
+214 ECKGQ

-231 AVTLYCAG
+231 AVTLYTG
-239 KNRGR
+239 N
-244 GERFDHKRSD
+244 D
-254 RDRLADSRSGKNRIG
+254 
-269 DDCILKKML
+269 KKQIREG
-278 REEGEVQMTEY
+278 REEGEVQMTDY

-295 VMQLSGM
+295 VMQISGM
-302 AARLLESDR
+302 AARLLESKQR
-311 CVFVGMDF
+311 VFVQIDF
-319 LPEFSGDAF
+319 LPEFSDSAF
-328 RDEIQRRLGED
+328 SDEIKRRMKED

-368 EMKARNMDDAR
+368 EMKARRIDDAGIR
-379 ILQILQS
+379 QILQS
-386 MRDYTLEVTQVRSF
+386 MREYTLEVIQVKSF
-400 RQAQVTTGGILL
+400 KQAQVTSGGILL
-412 EDTDES
+412 EDTDAD

-427 YFAGEILDADGRCGG
+427 FFAGEVLDVDGRCGG
-442 YNLQWAFASG
+442 YNLQWAFATG
-452 YIAGLAAAHQGRV
+452 YIAGLAAAHYCRV

>member
-1 MERIQKKTPVR
+1 MDLKPKMRPVR

-64 DASCY
+64 DDSCY
-69 NTQAKD
+69 HTRTADKN
-75 GKGDLLIR
+75 GSSLIH
-83 SVLARY
+83 SAIERY

-139 GCPVRTIR
+139 GCPVRKIR
-147 RAQGG
+147 RSQQGTKAD
-152 SGPDAPVFY
+152 DAVFY
-161 VNCDRPGDI
+161 VDCNDREAR
-170 AFDAVILCT
+170 AFDTVILCT

-188 TTGDGYRLAASFSHR
+188 TTGDGYRLAASFSHK
-203 IRTPLPALTAL
+203 ISTPLPALTAL
-214 ACRGQ
+214 ECKGQ

-231 AVTLYCAG
+231 AVTLYTG
-239 KNRGR
+239 N
-244 GERFDHKRSD
+244 D
-254 RDRLADSRSGKNRIG
+254 
-269 DDCILKKML
+269 KKQIREG
-278 REEGEVQMTEY
+278 REEGEVQMTDY

-295 VMQLSGM
+295 VMQISGM
-302 AARLLESDR
+302 AARLLESKQR
-311 CVFVGMDF
+311 VFVQIDF
-319 LPEFSGDAF
+319 LPEFSDSVF
-328 RDEIQRRLGED
+328 SDEIERRMRED

-368 EMKARNMDDAR
+368 EMKARRIDDAGIR
-379 ILQILQS
+379 QILQS
-386 MRDYTLEVTQVRSF
+386 MREYTLEVIQVKSF
-400 RQAQVTTGGILL
+400 KQAQVTSGGILL
-412 EDTDES
+412 EDTDAD

-427 YFAGEILDADGRCGG
+427 FFAGEVLDVDGRCGG
-442 YNLQWAFASG
+442 YNLQWAFATG
-452 YIAGLAAAHQGRV
+452 YIAGLAAAHYCRV

>member
-1 MERIQKKTPVR
+1 MDLKPKMRPVR

-64 DASCY
+64 DDSCY
-69 NTQAKD
+69 HTRTADKN
-75 GKGDLLIR
+75 GSSLIH
-83 SVLARY
+83 SAIERY

-139 GCPVRTIR
+139 DCPVRKIR
-147 RAQGG
+147 RSQQGTKAD
-152 SGPDAPVFY
+152 DAVFY
-161 VNCDRPGDI
+161 VDCNDREAR
-170 AFDAVILCT
+170 AFDTVILCT

-188 TTGDGYRLAASFSHR
+188 TTGDGYRLAASFSHK
-203 IRTPLPALTAL
+203 ISTPLPALTAL
-214 ACRGQ
+214 ECRGQ

-231 AVTLYCAG
+231 AVTLYTG
-239 KNRGR
+239 N
-244 GERFDHKRSD
+244 D
-254 RDRLADSRSGKNRIG
+254 
-269 DDCILKKML
+269 KKQIREG
-278 REEGEVQMTEY
+278 REEGEVQMTDY

-295 VMQLSGM
+295 VMQISGM
-302 AARLLESDR
+302 AARLLESKQR
-311 CVFVGMDF
+311 VFVQIDF
-319 LPEFSGDAF
+319 LPEFSDSAF
-328 RDEIQRRLGED
+328 SDEIERRMRED

-368 EMKARNMDDAR
+368 EMKARRIDDAGIR
-379 ILQILQS
+379 QILQS
-386 MRDYTLEVTQVRSF
+386 MREYTLEVIQVKSF
-400 RQAQVTTGGILL
+400 KQAQVTSGGILL
-412 EDTDES
+412 EDTDAD

-427 YFAGEILDADGRCGG
+427 FFAGEVLDVDGRCGG
-442 YNLQWAFASG
+442 YNLQWAFATG
-452 YIAGLAAAHQGRV
+452 YIAGLAAAHYCRV

>member
-1 MERIQKKTPVR
+1 MDLKPKMRPVR

-64 DASCY
+64 DDSCY
-69 NTQAKD
+69 HTRTADKN
-75 GKGDLLIR
+75 GSSLIH
-83 SVLARY
+83 SAIERY

-139 GCPVRTIR
+139 GCPVRKIR
-147 RAQGG
+147 RSQQGTKAD
-152 SGPDAPVFY
+152 DAVFY
-161 VNCDRPGDI
+161 VDCNDRKAR
-170 AFDAVILCT
+170 AFDTVILCT

-188 TTGDGYRLAASFSHR
+188 TTGDGYRLAASFSHK
-203 IRTPLPALTAL
+203 ISTPLPALTAL
-214 ACRGQ
+214 ECKGQ

-231 AVTLYCAG
+231 AVTLYTG
-239 KNRGR
+239 N
-244 GERFDHKRSD
+244 D
-254 RDRLADSRSGKNRIG
+254 
-269 DDCILKKML
+269 KKQIREG
-278 REEGEVQMTEY
+278 REEGEVQMTDY

-295 VMQLSGM
+295 VMQISGM
-302 AARLLESDR
+302 AARLLESKQR
-311 CVFVGMDF
+311 VFVQIDF
-319 LPEFSGDAF
+319 LPEFSDSAF
-328 RDEIQRRLGED
+328 SDEIERRMRED

-368 EMKARNMDDAR
+368 EMKARRIDDAGIR
-379 ILQILQS
+379 QILQS
-386 MRDYTLEVTQVRSF
+386 MREYTLEVIQVKSF
-400 RQAQVTTGGILL
+400 KQAQVTSGGILL
-412 EDTDES
+412 EDTDAD

-427 YFAGEILDADGRCGG
+427 FFAGEVLDVDGRCGG
-442 YNLQWAFASG
+442 YNLQWAFATG
-452 YIAGLAAAHQGRV
+452 YIAGLAAAHFRRV

>member
-1 MERIQKKTPVR
+1 MDLKPKMRPVR

-64 DASCY
+64 DDSCY
-69 NTQAKD
+69 HTRTADKN
-75 GKGDLLIR
+75 GSSLIH
-83 SVLARY
+83 SAIERY

-139 GCPVRTIR
+139 GCPVRKIR
-147 RAQGG
+147 RSQQGTKAD
-152 SGPDAPVFY
+152 DAVFY
-161 VNCDRPGDI
+161 VDCNDREAR
-170 AFDAVILCT
+170 AFDTVLLCT

-188 TTGDGYRLAASFSHR
+188 TTGDGYRLAASFSHK
-203 IRTPLPALTAL
+203 ISTPLPALTAL
-214 ACRGQ
+214 ECKGQ

-231 AVTLYCAG
+231 AVTLYTG
-239 KNRGR
+239 N
-244 GERFDHKRSD
+244 D
-254 RDRLADSRSGKNRIG
+254 
-269 DDCILKKML
+269 KKQIRES
-278 REEGEVQMTEY
+278 REEGEVQMTDY

-295 VMQLSGM
+295 VMQISGM
-302 AARLLESDR
+302 AARLLESKQR
-311 CVFVGMDF
+311 VFVQIDF
-319 LPEFSGDAF
+319 LPEFSDSAF
-328 RDEIQRRLGED
+328 SDEIERRMRED

-368 EMKARNMDDAR
+368 EMKARRIDDAGIR
-379 ILQILQS
+379 QILQS
-386 MRDYTLEVTQVRSF
+386 MREYTLEVIQVKSF
-400 RQAQVTTGGILL
+400 KQAQVTSGGILL
-412 EDTDES
+412 EDTDAD

-427 YFAGEILDADGRCGG
+427 FFAGEVLDVDGRCGG
-442 YNLQWAFASG
+442 YNLQWAFATG
-452 YIAGLAAAHQGRV
+452 YITGLAAAHYCRV

>member
-1 MERIQKKTPVR
+1 MDLKPKMRPVR

-64 DASCY
+64 DDSCY
-69 NTQAKD
+69 HTRTADKN
-75 GKGDLLIR
+75 GSSLIH
-83 SVLARY
+83 SAIERY

-139 GCPVRTIR
+139 GCPVRKIR
-147 RAQGG
+147 RSQQGTKAD
-152 SGPDAPVFY
+152 DAVFY
-161 VNCDRPGDI
+161 VDCNDREAR
-170 AFDAVILCT
+170 AFDTVILCT

-188 TTGDGYRLAASFSHR
+188 TTGDGYRLAASFSHK
-203 IRTPLPALTAL
+203 ISTPLPALTAL
-214 ACRGQ
+214 ECKGQ

-231 AVTLYCAG
+231 AVTLYTG
-239 KNRGR
+239 N
-244 GERFDHKRSD
+244 D
-254 RDRLADSRSGKNRIG
+254 
-269 DDCILKKML
+269 KKQIREG
-278 REEGEVQMTEY
+278 REEGEVQMTDY

-295 VMQLSGM
+295 VMQISGM
-302 AARLLESDR
+302 AARLLESKQR
-311 CVFVGMDF
+311 VFVQIDF
-319 LPEFSGDAF
+319 LPEFSDSAF
-328 RDEIQRRLGED
+328 SDEIERRMRED

-368 EMKARNMDDAR
+368 EMKARRIDDAGIR
-379 ILQILQS
+379 QILQS
-386 MRDYTLEVTQVRSF
+386 MRDYTLEVIQVKSF
-400 RQAQVTTGGILL
+400 KQAQVTSGGIPL
-412 EDTDES
+412 EETDAN

-427 YFAGEILDADGRCGG
+427 FFAGEVLDVDGRCGG
-442 YNLQWAFASG
+442 YNLQWAFATG
-452 YIAGLAAAHQGRV
+452 YIAGLAAAHFRRV

>member
-1 MERIQKKTPVR
+1 MDLKPKMRPVR

-64 DASCY
+64 DDSCY
-69 NTQAKD
+69 HTRTADKN
-75 GKGDLLIR
+75 GSSLIH
-83 SVLARY
+83 SAIERY

-139 GCPVRTIR
+139 DCPVRKIR
-147 RAQGG
+147 RSQQGTNA
-152 SGPDAPVFY
+152 DAAVFY
-161 VNCDRPGDI
+161 VDCNDQEAR
-170 AFDAVILCT
+170 AFDTVILCT

-188 TTGDGYRLAASFSHR
+188 TTGDGYRLAASFSHK
-203 IRTPLPALTAL
+203 ISTPLPALTAL
-214 ACRGQ
+214 ECKGQ

-231 AVTLYCAG
+231 AVTLYTG
-239 KNRGR
+239 N
-244 GERFDHKRSD
+244 D
-254 RDRLADSRSGKNRIG
+254 
-269 DDCILKKML
+269 KKQIREG
-278 REEGEVQMTEY
+278 REEGEVQMTDY

-295 VMQLSGM
+295 VMQISGM
-302 AARLLESDR
+302 AARLLESKQR
-311 CVFVGMDF
+311 VFVQIDF
-319 LPEFSGDAF
+319 LPEFSDSAF
-328 RDEIQRRLGED
+328 SDEIERRMRED

-368 EMKARNMDDAR
+368 EMKARRIDDAGIR
-379 ILQILQS
+379 QILQS
-386 MRDYTLEVTQVRSF
+386 MREYTLEVIQVKSF
-400 RQAQVTTGGILL
+400 KQAQVTSGGILL
-412 EDTDES
+412 EDTDAD

-427 YFAGEILDADGRCGG
+427 FFAGEVLDVDGRCGG
-442 YNLQWAFASG
+442 YNLQWAFATG
-452 YIAGLAAAHQGRV
+452 YIAGLAAAHYCRV

>member
-1 MERIQKKTPVR
+1 MDLKPKMRPVR

-64 DASCY
+64 DDSCY
-69 NTQAKD
+69 HTRTADKN
-75 GKGDLLIR
+75 GSSLIH
-83 SVLARY
+83 SAIERY

-139 GCPVRTIR
+139 GCPVRKIR
-147 RAQGG
+147 RSQQGTKAD
-152 SGPDAPVFY
+152 DAVFY
-161 VNCDRPGDI
+161 VDCNDREAR
-170 AFDAVILCT
+170 AFDTVILCT

-214 ACRGQ
+214 ECKGQ

-231 AVTLYCAG
+231 AVTLYTG
-239 KNRGR
+239 N
-244 GERFDHKRSD
+244 D
-254 RDRLADSRSGKNRIG
+254 
-269 DDCILKKML
+269 KKQIREG
-278 REEGEVQMTEY
+278 REEGEVQMTDY

-295 VMQLSGM
+295 VMQISGM
-302 AARLLESDR
+302 AARLLESKQR
-311 CVFVGMDF
+311 VFVQIDF
-319 LPEFSGDAF
+319 LPEFSDSAF
-328 RDEIQRRLGED
+328 SDEIERRMRED

-368 EMKARNMDDAR
+368 EMKARRIDDAGIR
-379 ILQILQS
+379 QILQS
-386 MRDYTLEVTQVRSF
+386 MREYTLEVIQVKSF
-400 RQAQVTTGGILL
+400 KQAQVTSGGIPL
-412 EDTDES
+412 EETDAD

-427 YFAGEILDADGRCGG
+427 FFAGEVLDVDGRCGG
-442 YNLQWAFASG
+442 YNLQWAFATG
-452 YIAGLAAAHQGRV
+452 YIAGLAAAHYCRV

>member
-1 MERIQKKTPVR
+1 MDLKPKMRPVR

-64 DASCY
+64 DDSCY
-69 NTQAKD
+69 HTRTADKN
-75 GKGDLLIR
+75 GSSLIH
-83 SVLARY
+83 SAIERY

-139 GCPVRTIR
+139 GCPVRKIR
-147 RAQGG
+147 RSQQGTKAD
-152 SGPDAPVFY
+152 DAVFY
-161 VNCDRPGDI
+161 VDCNDREAR
-170 AFDAVILCT
+170 AFDTVILCT

-214 ACRGQ
+214 ECRGQ

-231 AVTLYCAG
+231 AVTLYTG
-239 KNRGR
+239 N
-244 GERFDHKRSD
+244 D
-254 RDRLADSRSGKNRIG
+254 
-269 DDCILKKML
+269 KKQIREG
-278 REEGEVQMTEY
+278 REEGEVQMTDY

-295 VMQLSGM
+295 VMQISGM
-302 AARLLESDR
+302 AARLLESKQR
-311 CVFVGMDF
+311 VFVQIDF
-319 LPEFSGDAF
+319 LPEFSDSAF
-328 RDEIQRRLGED
+328 SDEIERRMRED

-368 EMKARNMDDAR
+368 EMKARRIDDAGIR
-379 ILQILQS
+379 QILQS
-386 MRDYTLEVTQVRSF
+386 MREYTLEVIQVKSF
-400 RQAQVTTGGILL
+400 KQAQVTSGGILL
-412 EDTDES
+412 EDTDAD

-427 YFAGEILDADGRCGG
+427 FFAGEVLDVDGRCGG
-442 YNLQWAFASG
+442 YNLQWAFATG
-452 YIAGLAAAHQGRV
+452 YIAGLAAAHYCRV

>member
-1 MERIQKKTPVR
+1 MDLKPKMRPVR

-64 DASCY
+64 DDSCY
-69 NTQAKD
+69 HTRTADKN
-75 GKGDLLIR
+75 GSSLIH
-83 SVLARY
+83 SAIERY

-139 GCPVRTIR
+139 GCPVRKIR
-147 RAQGG
+147 RSQQGTKAD
-152 SGPDAPVFY
+152 DAVFY
-161 VNCDRPGDI
+161 VDCNDREAR
-170 AFDAVILCT
+170 AFDTVILCT

-188 TTGDGYRLAASFSHR
+188 TTGDGYRLAASFSHK
-203 IRTPLPALTAL
+203 ISTPLPALTAL
-214 ACRGQ
+214 ECRGQ

-231 AVTLYCAG
+231 AVTLYTG
-239 KNRGR
+239 N
-244 GERFDHKRSD
+244 D
-254 RDRLADSRSGKNRIG
+254 
-269 DDCILKKML
+269 KKQIREG
-278 REEGEVQMTEY
+278 REEGEVQMTDY

-295 VMQLSGM
+295 VMQISGM
-302 AARLLESDR
+302 AARLLESKQR
-311 CVFVGMDF
+311 VFVQIDF
-319 LPEFSGDAF
+319 LPEFSDSAF
-328 RDEIQRRLGED
+328 SDEIERRMKED

-368 EMKARNMDDAR
+368 EMKARRIDDAGIR
-379 ILQILQS
+379 QILQS
-386 MRDYTLEVTQVRSF
+386 MREYTLEVIQVKSF
-400 RQAQVTTGGILL
+400 KQAQVTSGGILL
-412 EDTDES
+412 EDTDAD

-427 YFAGEILDADGRCGG
+427 FFAGEVLDVDGRCGG
-442 YNLQWAFASG
+442 YNLQWAFATG
-452 YIAGLAAAHQGRV
+452 YIAGLAAAHYCRV

>member
-1 MERIQKKTPVR
+1 MDLKPKMRPVR

-64 DASCY
+64 DDSCY
-69 NTQAKD
+69 HTRTADKN
-75 GKGDLLIR
+75 GSSLIH
-83 SVLARY
+83 SAIERY
-89 SPADQIR
+89 SPADQIL

-139 GCPVRTIR
+139 GCPVRKIR
-147 RAQGG
+147 RSQQGTNAD
-152 SGPDAPVFY
+152 DAVFY
-161 VNCDRPGDI
+161 VDCNDREAR
-170 AFDAVILCT
+170 AFDTVILCT

-214 ACRGQ
+214 ECKGQ

-231 AVTLYCAG
+231 AVTLYTG
-239 KNRGR
+239 N
-244 GERFDHKRSD
+244 D
-254 RDRLADSRSGKNRIG
+254 
-269 DDCILKKML
+269 KKQIREG
-278 REEGEVQMTEY
+278 REEGEVQMTDY

-295 VMQLSGM
+295 VMQISGM
-302 AARLLESDR
+302 AARLLESKQR
-311 CVFVGMDF
+311 VFVQIDF
-319 LPEFSGDAF
+319 LPEFSDSAF
-328 RDEIQRRLGED
+328 SDEIERRMRED

-368 EMKARNMDDAR
+368 EMKARRIDDAGIR
-379 ILQILQS
+379 QILQS
-386 MRDYTLEVTQVRSF
+386 MREYTLEVIQVKSF
-400 RQAQVTTGGILL
+400 KQAQVTSGGILL
-412 EDTDES
+412 EDTDAD

-427 YFAGEILDADGRCGG
+427 FFAGEVLDVDGRCGG
-442 YNLQWAFASG
+442 YNLQWAFATG
-452 YIAGLAAAHQGRV
+452 YIAGLAAAHYCRV

>member
-1 MERIQKKTPVR
+1 MDLKPKMRPVR

-51 TGNGRCNLTNLHM
+51 TGNGRCNLTNLYM
-64 DASCY
+64 DDSCY
-69 NTQAKD
+69 HTRTADKN
-75 GKGDLLIR
+75 GSSLIH
-83 SVLARY
+83 SAIERY

-139 GCPVRTIR
+139 GCPVRKIR
-147 RAQGG
+147 RSQQGTKAD
-152 SGPDAPVFY
+152 DAVFY
-161 VNCDRPGDI
+161 VDCNDREAR
-170 AFDAVILCT
+170 AFDTVILCT

-188 TTGDGYRLAASFSHR
+188 TTGDGYRLAASFSHK
-203 IRTPLPALTAL
+203 ISTPLPALTAL
-214 ACRGQ
+214 ECKGQ

-231 AVTLYCAG
+231 AVTLYTG
-239 KNRGR
+239 N
-244 GERFDHKRSD
+244 D
-254 RDRLADSRSGKNRIG
+254 
-269 DDCILKKML
+269 KKQIREG
-278 REEGEVQMTEY
+278 REEGEVQMTDY

-295 VMQLSGM
+295 VMQISGM
-302 AARLLESDR
+302 AARLLESKQR
-311 CVFVGMDF
+311 VFVQIDF
-319 LPEFSGDAF
+319 LPEFSDSAF
-328 RDEIQRRLGED
+328 SDEIERRMRED

-368 EMKARNMDDAR
+368 EMKARRIDDAGIR
-379 ILQILQS
+379 QILQS
-386 MRDYTLEVTQVRSF
+386 MREYTLEVIQVKSF
-400 RQAQVTTGGILL
+400 KQAQVTSGGILL
-412 EDTDES
+412 EDTDAD

-427 YFAGEILDADGRCGG
+427 FFAGEVLDVDGRCGG
-442 YNLQWAFASG
+442 YNLQWAFATG
-452 YIAGLAAAHQGRV
+452 YIAGLAAAHYCRV